1 MLPEQT
7 LGQLPA
13 IGEAQQGI
21 RGLPQ
26 HGMNPGDLSTDL
38 CILDPVPGLSVVF
51 HNLPGPAAAFL
62 IQLVKNHIPVLGHA
76 HTIRIDRLAGLFPA
90 DQIFQKQGEI
100 AVKGRVYGIPYN
112 IRR

>member
-7 LGQLPA
+7 LGQRPLLGKP
-13 IGEAQQGI
+13 QQRI

-26 HGMNPGDLSTDL
+26 HRMHPGNLSTDL
-38 CILDPVPGLSVVF
+38 LVLDPVPGLSVIL
-51 HNLPGPAAAFL
+51 HDLPGATASFK
-62 IQLVKNHIPVLGHA
+62 IDLVKNHIPVLGHTQ
-76 HTIRIDRLAGLFPA
+76 TIRVDRLAGLFPA
-90 DQIFQKQGEI
+90 NQIFQKQGEI